1 MTNLYPIKFKPILKE
16 RVWGGVSLV
25 KYFNKQNTGSKPLG
39 ESWEISGV
47 QGDVSVAST
56 GFLKG
61 NDINEIIET
70 YLGEFVGDAIYEK
83 FGNEFPILIKLLD
96 IQDNLSLQVHPDDET
111 AIERHNSYGKTEFW
125 YILDAEPGAKIFMGF
140 NRDTTAIELFDKCN
154 DDTVKELLNVVNP
167 KKGDYFFI
175 EPGTLHAATGG
186 ILVAEIQ
193 QVSDITYR
201 VYDWGREHD
210 PATAREMHLD
220 LAIDCINYKKYEQ
233 KVAESANSPKEEKA
247 RKTLVDCN
255 YFKIEQINITNT
267 QRLDSQDFNSFVI
280 YICSEGEAR
289 INGNGVSEK
298 IVKGET
304 LLIPAYMGEYSI
316 ERISEKCDLLEV
328 TGKY

>member
-1 MTNLYPIKFKPILKE
+1 MTSLYPIKFSPILKE

-25 KYFNKQNTGSKPLG
+25 KYFNKSTSNTKPIG
-39 ESWEISGV
+39 ESWEVSGV
-47 QGDVSVAST
+47 QGDISVVSN

-83 FGNEFPILIKLLD
+83 FGNEFPILVKLLD
-96 IQDNLSLQVHPDDET
+96 IQDNLSLQIHPDDET

-125 YILDAEPGAKIFMGF
+125 YILDADPTARIYLGF
-140 NRDTTAIELFDKCN
+140 NQDTNASEVFDKCN
-154 DDTVKELLNVVNP
+154 NETIPELLNVITP

-175 EPGTLHAATGG
+175 KPGTVHSATGG

-201 VYDWGREHD
+201 IYDWGREHN
-210 PATAREMHLD
+210 PSTAREIHLD
-220 LAIDCINYKKYEQ
+220 LAIDCINYKKLQ
-233 KVAESANSPKEEKA
+233 LTAGVAGSSSNTSKEREE
-247 RKTLVDCN
+247 LIDCN
-255 YFKIEQINITNT
+255 YFKINLMNLGSI
-267 QRLDSQDFNSFVI
+267 QRLDSQDFESFII
-280 YICSEGEAR
+280 YFCANGEAR
-289 INGNGVSEK
+289 FSGGESVVQ

-304 LLIPAYMGEYSI
+304 ILIPAYMGEFSI
-316 ERISEKCDLLEV
+316 EKCSDSCQLLEI

>member
-25 KYFNKQNTGSKPLG
+25 KYLNKKTSGSKPIG

-61 NDINEIIET
+61 NDINEVIET

-83 FGNEFPILIKLLD
+83 FGNEFPILIKFLD
-96 IQDNLSLQVHPDDET
+96 IQDNLSLQVHPNDEV

-125 YILDAEPGAKIFMGF
+125 YILDADPGAKIYMGF
-140 NRDTTAIELFDKCN
+140 NNDTTAIELYDKCN
-154 DDTVKELLNVVNP
+154 NDTVTELLNVVNP

-201 VYDWGREHD
+201 VYDWGREHN
-210 PATAREMHLD
+210 PATARDMHLD
-220 LAIDCINYKKYEQ
+220 LAIDCINYEKYES
-233 KVAESANSPKEEKA
+233 KGVKPANSEKDEKEREI
-247 RKTLVDCN
+247 LVDCN
-255 YFKIEQINITNT
+255 YFKIEKINLAKT

-280 YICSEGEAR
+280 YICSEGKAR
-289 INGNGVSEK
+289 INGNGVSEN
-298 IVKGET
+298 IIKGET
-304 LLIPAYMGEYSI
+304 ILVPAYMGEYTI
-316 ERISEKCDLLEV
+316 EKVSDKCQLIEV

>member
-25 KYFNKQNTGSKPLG
+25 KYLNKKNSGSKPIG

-47 QGDVSVAST
+47 QGDISVAST

-83 FGNEFPILIKLLD
+83 FGNEFPILIKFLD
-96 IQDNLSLQVHPDDET
+96 IQENLSLQVHPDDKT

-125 YILDAEPGAKIFMGF
+125 YILDAEPGAKIYMGF
-140 NRDTTAIELFDKCN
+140 NRDTTAKELYDKCN
-154 DDTVKELLNVVNP
+154 DDTVTELLNVVNP
-167 KKGDYFFI
+167 KNGDYFFI

-201 VYDWGREHD
+201 VYDWGREHN

-220 LAIDCINYKKYEQ
+220 LAIDCINYEKYQ
-233 KVAESANSPKEEKA
+233 VKDGASATSPKSEKE
-247 RKTLVDCN
+247 RDILVDCN
-255 YFKIEQINITNT
+255 YFKIELISLTKT
-267 QRLDSQDFNSFVI
+267 QRLDSQDFNSFII
-280 YICSEGEAR
+280 YICCEGEAQ

-298 IVKGET
+298 IIKGET
-304 LLIPAYMGEYSI
+304 ILIPAYMGEYTI
-316 ERISEKCDLLEV
+316 AKISDNCQLLEV